1 LAKKFCTAAIFFL
14 LKVMKACFETQH
26 YFRTGIMTQPY
37 RSALYVPASNARALD
52 KAASLPV
59 DALILDLEDAVA
71 VAQKDAARDV
81 LAEALD
87 SNDYGPRARLVRI
100 NGLATPWG
108 RNDLA
113 AFGQRI
119 GVDGLVVP
127 KVTDPADL
135 DAVAALAPEIPL
147 WAMMETPLAMLNA
160 GTIAAHP
167 RLVGMVMGTNDLAKD
182 LGSRARADRLPML
195 AGLGLCVLAARA
207 HGRVILDGVYN
218 ALHDTDGLVAECQ
231 QGRDMGFDGKSLIHP
246 AQVDIAN
253 AAFAPTEAELDLA
266 RRQIAAYDAAIGM
279 GTGIA
284 VLDDRIVENLH
295 VAAARSL
302 IARAEAIAARAI

>member
-71 VAQKDAARDV
+71 VAQKDAARDG

-108 RNDLA
+108 RDDLA
-113 AFGQRI
+113 AFGRRA

-127 KVTDPADL
+127 KVTDPAQL